1 MVKPGV
7 ANHCHID
14 PTSNQRT
21 STPRNVIH
29 IEHYDNSPQWYKRKQ
44 EDY

>member
-1 MVKPGV
+1 MKSKHM
-7 ANHCHID
+7 NLKMLQILKN
-14 PTSNQRT
+14 T
-21 STPRNVIH
+21 NVIH